1 MAQTSKNGSS
11 LRPPRHDPRD
21 ESWKTAPSRESTH
34 DDPEGE
40 NQRIERES
48 KRLENTPG
56 ADDNDKK

>member
-21 ESWKTAPSRESTH
+21 ESWKTAPSRETTH
-34 DDPEGE
+34 DDPDGE

-56 ADDNDKK
+56 AHEDDEK